1 MQISRCH
8 VQIFLTVSWTF
19 YSIIGSSFKNIPA
32 ELAFAS
38 MVYDKGVPLDNCWGF
53 VDGTVRAISRPGI
66 HQRVLYNGHKRYHG
80 LKFQSVVAPNDLI
93 ANLYGPVEGKRHGSG
108 MLMDSSLLNQLQ
120 QHSFGQN
127 QRPLC
132 IYGDPAYPLRVHLQ
146 AGFKGARLSQQ
157 QIDWNTR
164 MSEVRVSVEW
174 IFGEIILISSF

>member
-66 HQRVLYNGHKRYHG
+66 HQRVLYNGHKIYHT
-80 LKFQSVVAPNDLI
+80 LKFQSVVASNGLT
-93 ANLYGPVEGKRHGSG
+93 ANSHEPVEDKGHGND
-108 MLMDSSLLNQLQ
+108 MLMDSGLLSTSTILIWSKFIQ
-120 QHSFGQN
+120 
-127 QRPLC
+127 
-132 IYGDPAYPLRVHLQ
+132 
-146 AGFKGARLSQQ
+146 
-157 QIDWNTR
+157 
-164 MSEVRVSVEW
+164 MSGVGVSVEW
-174 IFGEIILISSF
+174 IFGNMITYFKFLDFKKISKLVKCIW